1 MGRGLLAGDVL
12 PGLSVTGI
20 NMQGSRSSDS
30 CAVCFEIALILCHS
44 RTGRLFHSLYPSGFS
59 SILTPGASGV
69 YHPRLPPM
77 VRCMV
82 IAVQPFCNKR
92 GREAGWKVAIPGQ
105 VAHSTLFIHLV
116 FPKPDSRCVR
126 YPPSPATF

>member
-1 MGRGLLAGDVL
+1 MILGICPSRGTGKGVGLLAGVVL

-44 RTGRLFHSLYPSGFS
+44 RTGRLIHSFYPSGFS
-59 SILTPGASGV
+59 SILTPSASGI
-69 YHPRLPPM
+69 YHPRLSSM

-82 IAVQPFCNKR
+82 IAVQQFFNER
-92 GREAGWKVAIPGQ
+92 GREAG
-105 VAHSTLFIHLV
+105 
-116 FPKPDSRCVR
+116 
-126 YPPSPATF
+126 